1 MASLKS
7 SRSLLIA
14 SSMVFGIFAAT
25 GIHAQQSSDKA
36 VATDR
41 STSTYKHKPSWLSE
55 KKEGERIAEV
65 PVKIIVPMQASNVLA
80 TDKDCWTRLYDKK
93 NYQGDSFL
101 LKGPIDLAQMIGPF
115 GINWE
120 NKVLSIETGPK
131 SNLTIFNNRD
141 FKGENKVI
149 DPNIKIPDLSRKAG
163 FFDDFQSMKLNCI
176 QPG

>member
-1 MASLKS
+1 MPSLKS
-7 SRSLLIA
+7 SRGLLITGA
-14 SSMVFGIFAAT
+14 MVFGICVAT

-36 VATDR
+36 VVIDK
-41 STSTYKHKPSWLSE
+41 STSAYQHKPSWLSE
-55 KKEGERIAEV
+55 KKDGERNVEV
-65 PVKIIVPMQASNVLA
+65 PSKIMVPMQSSNGLA
-80 TDKDCWTRLYDKK
+80 TDKDCWARLYDKK
-93 NYQGDSFL
+93 NYQGESFL

-141 FKGENKVI
+141 FKGEDKVI